1 MDAYTI
7 FMLVLLVGF
16 GALLV
21 MSAMKKKKAVAQTQ
35 EMRNELKKGDKV
47 MTDSGIVGEIVDS
60 YEEEGYKYFVLKSGR
75 KENTSFFSVHANA
88 IYYVFGK
95 DDVNNAS
102 KNIVTKP
109 VEEKKEEVSQAK
121 EENATEQKP
130 ETEKKT
136 NQPKKKNTKQK

>member
-7 FMLVLLVGF
+7 FMLILLGF
-16 GALLV
+16 FVVMIV
-21 MSAMKKKKAVAQTQ
+21 MSAMKKKKVVAQTQ
-35 EMRNELKKGDKV
+35 EMRNELKNGDKV

-95 DDVNNAS
+95 EALNTTS
-102 KNIVTKP
+102 KE
-109 VEEKKEEVSQAK
+109 VEAKVEEIKTEEPEAKAEVVEKKEPA
-121 EENATEQKP
+121 
-130 ETEKKT
+130 KKT
-136 NQPKKKNTKQK
+136 TQKKKTTNKK